1 MARWSAA
8 GADSEEV
15 DSDEDQSSDEASA
28 VALNDQ
34 AAAQEQPAE
43 GVESSIST
51 QLFGGTLHQARCSWW
66 AQPGH
71 QLLTASGLLRLA

>member
-51 QLFGGTLHQARCSWW
+51 NSLAARYSKMF
-66 AQPGH
+66 AVGATGPS
-71 QLLTASGLLRLA
+71 ASRLPRLSRRR